1 MASATKNDEMQ
12 NNYLRVILEEVRA
25 LRLEVKK
32 LDSELKEL
40 KKQLTLHNQHHHLP
54 VV

>member
-1 MASATKNDEMQ
+1 MASTTKNDELQ

-25 LRLEVKK
+25 LRSEVKK

-40 KKQLTLHNQHHHLP
+40 KKQLTLHNQHHQSP